1 MTLSPLNA
9 SLGLVLVLAV
19 SGCTVA
25 PGPRP
30 VPLARP
36 IPAPVA
42 AAPMAQPSNAAEA
55 ACISAGQERG
65 LQVLGVA
72 GSRDVVTATGE
83 MQRDVMLRV
92 SRGGAQIEL
101 RCSYQ
106 TTTGLARIMLI

>member
-1 MTLSPLNA
+1 
-9 SLGLVLVLAV
+9 
-19 SGCTVA
+19 
-25 PGPRP
+25 
-30 VPLARP
+30 
-36 IPAPVA
+36 
-42 AAPMAQPSNAAEA
+42 
-55 ACISAGQERG
+55 